1 MTPQFAMSGDTIL
14 RRGQAFNHFYIIK
27 KGRVQILAED
37 ELTTIAILE
46 EGAFFGE
53 IAFFTSFKRSATVR
67 AIGDCSL
74 LVIGREKFETIMES
88 FQEERAY
95 LKKVAMQ
102 RKRTSCLRDLPIR
115 REVLI

>member
-1 MTPQFAMSGDTIL
+1 MSRDTIL
-14 RRGQAFNHFYIIK
+14 RRGQAFNNFYIIK

-53 IAFFTSFKRSATVR
+53 VAFFTTGKRSATVR

-74 LVIGREKFETIMES
+74 LVIGREKFETILDS
-88 FQEERAY
+88 FQEEKAY
-95 LKKVAMQ
+95 LNKVAMQ
-102 RKRTSCLRDLPIR
+102 RMRTSCLKDLPFR
-115 REVLI
+115 REVMSIYIF